1 MGTNSRHG
9 SDLSQAAVNDA
20 ITRPRPISLTRAEIG
35 DAVTEAREPVDVES
49 WVRYPET
56 TVRVRG
62 QAVAWTSKA
71 VCVEFTTHSGATL
84 RVWVYANAVERR

>member
-20 ITRPRPISLTRAEIG
+20 ITRPRPISLTPAEIG
-35 DAVTEAREPVDVES
+35 DAVTEAREPIEVES

-62 QAVAWTSKA
+62 RAVAWTSRA
-71 VCVEFTTHSGATL
+71 GWVEFTTHSGATS
-84 RVWVYANAVERR
+84 RVWVYANAVVRR